1 MEYALLP
8 LKKYATFSGR
18 SRRREYWFFVLFCFV
33 CEIVLSFVDS
43 FLGFYDAT
51 TGVGLFSG
59 LFLLVVLLPSIAV
72 GVRRLHDIGKSGWW
86 MLLGFI
92 PVLGTIVLLVFSC
105 LDSQRGTNAYG
116 PNPKESPDSDAMQPP
131 PVPQ

>member
-8 LKKYATFSGR
+8 LKRYATFAGR
-18 SRRREYWFFVLFCFV
+18 SRRREYWFFALFCFV
-33 CEIVLSFVDS
+33 CEVVLSIVDG
-43 FLGFYDAT
+43 FLGYYDVA

-86 MLLGFI
+86 ILIGFI
-92 PVLGTIVLLVFSC
+92 PLLGTIVLLVFFC
-105 LDSQRGTNAYG
+105 LDSQPGSNAYG
-116 PNPKESPDSDAMQPP
+116 PNPKESPESDAIPP
-131 PVPQ
+131 PVPH